1 MTWRGPARDD
11 KGPRMKTRYIFLLVI
26 SAAAAAAL
34 LPAKSHGQ
42 DQSSNRAASRPQ
54 ASGTAASGLLG
65 ILRHGNW
72 QCALPGD
79 AGGEAFIEVPEE
91 AFRIGTASSY
101 ISPAGDG
108 IYLMRGTEVVFTRGP
123 KKDQRFR
130 VLGENTLQKLNDD
143 GSLSKLIC
151 TRISSG
157 N

>member
-1 MTWRGPARDD
+1 
-11 KGPRMKTRYIFLLVI
+11 MKTRYIFLLVV

-34 LPAKSHGQ
+34 LPARGQ
-42 DQSSNRAASRPQ
+42 GQTAPSNRDASRPQ
-54 ASGTAASGLLG
+54 ASTGPASGGVLG

-79 AGGEAFIEVPEE
+79 AGGEAYIDVPEE

-101 ISPAGDG
+101 ESPSGNG
-108 IYLMRGTEVVFTRGP
+108 IYLMRGTEVLFTRGP

-130 VLGENTLQKLNDD
+130 VLGENTLQKLNAD